1 MTNIILSIF
10 IITAFVSLVY
20 LIAKNDAPCGTCSS
34 GGCASCFKTK
44 REIEKKMLDSDEM
57 FP

>member
-1 MTNIILSIF
+1 MTNLILSIF

-34 GGCASCFKTK
+34 GCASCFKTK